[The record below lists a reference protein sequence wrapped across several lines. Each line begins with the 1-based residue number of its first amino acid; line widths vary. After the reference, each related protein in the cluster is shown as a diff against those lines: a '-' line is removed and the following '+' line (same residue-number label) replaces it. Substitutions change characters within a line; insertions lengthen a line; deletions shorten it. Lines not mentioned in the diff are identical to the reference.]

1 MNIKI
6 KQFLK
11 NFKFHKKIEDY
22 WYEPIDFAVYVNSFE
37 PGDIFIDCGA
47 NVGQETI
54 PVGNSGATVYAFE
67 PEPIAFEILE
77 EKVRGMPN
85 VHIYKKAVYSKSGKM
100 KLFRHNEID
109 INPVLYSEG
118 SSLLSTK
125 NNVNSDN
132 YVEVEVIRLVDFI
145 KDNNIKKI
153 KVLKIDIEGAEYD
166 LLNDLIDNGIHLITD
181 IILVELHAHKIKDLK
196 IKDDKLRDRMRKEKI
211 KNVRLNWR

>member
-6 KQFLK
+6 KKFFQK
-11 NFKFHKKIEDY
+11 IKFHKKIEDY
-22 WYEPIDFAVYVNSFE
+22 WFEPINMMSIINSFK
-37 PGDIFIDCGA
+37 PGDVFIDCGA
-47 NVGQETI
+47 NVGQETV

-77 EKVRGMPN
+77 EKVKGMPN

-100 KLFRHNEID
+100 KLFRDKEID
-109 INPVLYSEG
+109 ADPVLYSEG
-118 SSLLSTK
+118 SSLFSAK

-132 YVEVEVIRLVDFI
+132 YVEVDVIRLVDFI
-145 KDNNIKKI
+145 KDKKIKKI

-181 IILVELHAHKIKDLK
+181 IILLEFHAHKIKNMK
-196 IKDDKLRDRMRKEKI
+196 IKDDKLRDRMREEKI
-211 KNVRLNWR
+211 KNVRFNWR